1 MTYHSSNSPGMAD
14 KMIAVKA
21 AWDEAAEGSKKD
33 AALHCYRSAERAGS
47 DDETSACL
55 DAVMLA
61 LA

>member
-33 AALHCYRSAERAGS
+33 AALHCYRSAERAGATMRRVPAS
-47 DDETSACL
+47 
-55 DAVMLA
+55 MR
-61 LA
+61 